1 MLSKI
6 ASETDKESVY
16 SDAPDIVDDSLELL
30 RASVTDFLSGRK
42 AFAVRTTES
51 RGAPE
56 FDLDSW
62 RELAELGWL
71 GLSLPESRGGAG
83 FGTDALTVVS
93 EQLGRAASAVPYI
106 AASVLPSVLLGE
118 CEPDSG
124 VDELTSILLAGQR
137 PFCLAW
143 QDHVHQ
149 WEGAETSTVLKEGR
163 VSGAKRFVVG
173 AELGGI
179 LLVSAQSPSGM
190 ALVAVDSNA
199 AGVRIERY
207 AAGLGSEGTVYFDQ
221 SPVFRGSALASEEA
235 AARALSRALQIARVT
250 LSAQLAGL
258 ASGSLERTVEYIGSR
273 VQFGR
278 PISSFQSIRHRCVD
292 LLIATRLA
300 HASWAHA
307 ARCIESEPLSAR
319 TAAGVSAAKARC
331 GDVAV
336 QAGRD
341 SIQMHGAM
349 GCTEEAGV
357 GLFLRAAVHGRGWLG
372 SPLAHRRRFQEYRTR
387 ANEVVDA

>member
-1 MLSKI
+1 
-6 ASETDKESVY
+6 
-16 SDAPDIVDDSLELL
+16 VDDSLELL
-30 RASVTDFLSGRK
+30 RASVTDFLSRRQ

-56 FDLDSW
+56 FDLASW

-71 GLSLPESRGGAG
+71 GLSLPESCGGAG
-83 FGTDALTVVS
+83 FGTSALTVVS
-93 EQLGRAASAVPYI
+93 EQLGRAASAIPYI
-106 AASVLPSVLLGE
+106 AASVLPSVLLAG

-124 VDELTSILLAGQR
+124 VNELTSILIGGRR
-137 PFCLAW
+137 PFALAW
-143 QDHVHQ
+143 QDHAHQ
-149 WEGAETSTVLKEGR
+149 WEGAESATVLKEGR
-163 VSGAKRFVVG
+163 VSGVKRFVVG

-179 LLVSAQSPSGM
+179 LLVRAQSSSGM

-221 SPVFRGSALASEEA
+221 APVFQGSALASDETA
-235 AARALSRALQIARVT
+235 AHALSHALQIARVT

-258 ASGSLERTVEYIGSR
+258 ASGSLERTVEYIGGR

-319 TAAGVSAAKARC
+319 TAAAVSAAKARC
-331 GDVAV
+331 GEVAV

-372 SPLAHRRRFQEYRTR
+372 SPLAHRRKFQQYRTQ